1 MSLATEYA
9 KQIREI
15 IEEIRAQLPSQP
27 APQRALAEQ
36 RLSEMERIASEMA
49 KK

>member
-9 KQIREI
+9 ERIQAI
-15 IEEIRAQLPSQP
+15 INEIRAQLPSLP
-27 APQRALAEQ
+27 EPQRAQAEQ
-36 RLSEMERIASEMA
+36 RLQDMEHITSEMA